1 MKRVCYNFDEVVMR
15 RIFKL
20 LKQKA
25 FYIVAS
31 LLIQV
36 ICLGV
41 IVTYFSTRFTFFYVI
56 MVILSI
62 IMAIHVINRD
72 SDSSSKLLWVALI
85 LAVPIFGGLI
95 YLLFGNRKIPKALMA
110 QDRQAYSD
118 YKKYAM
124 QNIQTLEQ
132 TNGEDHILDR
142 MISMAWSNGY
152 FPVYEN
158 CKTKYFDTGEIM
170 FESIKK
176 DLKEAKNY
184 IFFETFIL
192 DQGHMWDTIL
202 NILLQKVEEGVD
214 VRLIYD
220 DFGTITHLEKDY
232 EKYLTERG
240 IKTYTFNKIR
250 PQLAVQM
257 NNRDHRKMII
267 IDGLKA
273 YTGGIN
279 IADEY
284 INTKERF
291 GYWKDMGI
299 RIEGKGVE
307 MFTIAFLQIWNYQSN
322 ENTQYDSFLLPEKD
336 YEKIKGQGYIIPFS
350 DSPTDDN
357 NTGKNMHLNMLNM
370 ANDLFWITTPYLILD
385 TEMVNALTLAVNN
398 GVDVRIVVPG
408 IPDKKLVYEVTKSNY
423 ELLIKK
429 GVKIYEYTPGF
440 IHGKVCLSDQE
451 SALVGTV
458 NMDFRSYYIN
468 YECGIWLYKTSC
480 IPNIKH
486 DLEQI
491 FEQSHLVTL
500 KECQETNPI
509 VRNFRNILR
518 IFSPLM

>member
-202 NILLQKVEEGVD
+202 NILLRSEERRV
-214 VRLIYD
+214 
-220 DFGTITHLEKDY
+220 
-232 EKYLTERG
+232 
-240 IKTYTFNKIR
+240 
-250 PQLAVQM
+250 
-257 NNRDHRKMII
+257 
-267 IDGLKA
+267 
-273 YTGGIN
+273 
-279 IADEY
+279 
-284 INTKERF
+284 
-291 GYWKDMGI
+291 
-299 RIEGKGVE
+299 GK
-307 MFTIAFLQIWNYQSN
+307 
-322 ENTQYDSFLLPEKD
+322 
-336 YEKIKGQGYIIPFS
+336 
-350 DSPTDDN
+350 
-357 NTGKNMHLNMLNM
+357 
-370 ANDLFWITTPYLILD
+370 
-385 TEMVNALTLAVNN
+385 
-398 GVDVRIVVPG
+398 
-408 IPDKKLVYEVTKSNY
+408 
-423 ELLIKK
+423 
-429 GVKIYEYTPGF
+429 
-440 IHGKVCLSDQE
+440 
-451 SALVGTV
+451 
-458 NMDFRSYYIN
+458 
-468 YECGIWLYKTSC
+468 ECG
-480 IPNIKH
+480 
-486 DLEQI
+486 
-491 FEQSHLVTL
+491 
-500 KECQETNPI
+500 
-509 VRNFRNILR
+509 
-518 IFSPLM
+518 